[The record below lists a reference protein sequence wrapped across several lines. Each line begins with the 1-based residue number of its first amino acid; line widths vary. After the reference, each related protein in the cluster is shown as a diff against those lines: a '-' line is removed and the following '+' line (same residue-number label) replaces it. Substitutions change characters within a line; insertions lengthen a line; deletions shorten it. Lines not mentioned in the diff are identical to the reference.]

1 VSTRLLPV
9 ADAAL
14 LRPGTTR
21 SRRLRAALTAASVLL
36 LGAAVLLAA
45 RSPVPPAAGAAVG
58 GGSSTEIVLDVSGS
72 VDSSSRAAGAALARL
87 ARSGGRAG
95 LILFSDTAQETLPP
109 VTPASQLLAFARAF
123 TPAKK
128 STAGAPDRP
137 PQLDSNPWRPSFS
150 GGTRISAGLAAARAA
165 LRRDR
170 VHGSVLLISDLG
182 NPVTDAGATKRQ
194 LIALDRAGIDVKI
207 LPLPNALSADVRWF
221 RRLEGPARF
230 DHPLPARQP
239 RRPATEAVGLPLA
252 LAVATTLLALV
263 LAADQLAGRS
273 LRWGAV
279 R

>member
-14 LRPGTTR
+14 LHPATTR
-21 SRRLRAALTAASVLL
+21 SRRLRAALSVASLLL
-36 LGAAVLLAA
+36 LGAAIVLAA
-45 RSPVPPAAGAAVG
+45 RSPSQAAAGAAG
-58 GGSSTEIVLDVSGS
+58 GGASTEIVLDVSGS
-72 VDSSSRAAGAALARL
+72 VDSSSRAAGAALTRL
-87 ARSGGRAG
+87 ARGGGRAG

-109 VTPASQLLAFARAF
+109 TTPVAQLLPFARAF
-123 TPAKK
+123 APAKR
-128 STAGAPDRP
+128 STARPYP
-137 PQLDSNPWRPSFS
+137 PQFDSNPWRPSFS

-170 VHGSVLLISDLG
+170 GHGSVLLISDLG

-207 LPLPNALSADVRWF
+207 LPLPNALSADLRWF

-230 DHPLPARQP
+230 EHPLPARQP
-239 RRPATEAVGLPLA
+239 RRPATEAFGFPLA
-252 LAVATTLLALV
+252 LAGAATLLALV

-273 LRWGAV
+273 LRWGAI

>member
-1 VSTRLLPV
+1 MSTRRLPV

-14 LRPGTTR
+14 LRPATTR
-21 SRRLRAALTAASVLL
+21 SRRLRAALTVASLLL

-45 RSPVPPAAGAAVG
+45 RSPGPAVAGAARG
-58 GGSSTEIVLDVSGS
+58 GASTEIVLDVSGS
-72 VDSSSRAAGAALARL
+72 VDSSSRAAGAALTRL
-87 ARSGGRAG
+87 ARAGGRAG

-109 VTPASQLLAFARAF
+109 TTPAAQLLPFARSFA
-123 TPAKK
+123 PAKR
-128 STAGAPDRP
+128 STAGPYRL

-194 LIALDRAGIDVKI
+194 LIALDRAGIGVKI
-207 LPLPNALSADVRWF
+207 LPLPNALSADLRWF

-230 DHPLPARQP
+230 ERPLPVRPP
-239 RRPATEAVGLPLA
+239 RRPATEAVGFPLA
-252 LAVATTLLALV
+252 LAGAAALLALV
-263 LAADQLAGRS
+263 LGADQLAGRS
-273 LRWGAV
+273 LRWGAI